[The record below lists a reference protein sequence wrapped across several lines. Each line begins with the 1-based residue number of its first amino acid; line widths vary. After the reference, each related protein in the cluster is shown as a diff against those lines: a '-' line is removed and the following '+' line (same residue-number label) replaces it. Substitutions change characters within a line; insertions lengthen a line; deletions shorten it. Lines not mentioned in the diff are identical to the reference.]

1 MILSVLSYLTQR
13 ASDAVLNGTEKTS
26 IDKSITTLKSR
37 LDVYFGDKL
46 KTHFR
51 FGSSTRGT
59 ILPRS
64 LDEHS
69 DIDYMLVFKRPK
81 TGEVVHYLRCLDK
94 VEILPKLAK
103 KQIHRM
109 NDMEGWY
116 HVKENVRPEVKV
128 EVEFRLLSYEII
140 DTDPNVEK

>member
-1 MILSVLSYLTQR
+1 MEYSLV
-13 ASDAVLNGTEKTS
+13 N
-26 IDKSITTLKSR
+26 TTDHAIKN
-37 LDVYFGDKL
+37 
-46 KTHFR
+46 
-51 FGSSTRGT
+51 
-59 ILPRS
+59 
-64 LDEHS
+64 
-69 DIDYMLVFKRPK
+69 IDYMLVFKRPK